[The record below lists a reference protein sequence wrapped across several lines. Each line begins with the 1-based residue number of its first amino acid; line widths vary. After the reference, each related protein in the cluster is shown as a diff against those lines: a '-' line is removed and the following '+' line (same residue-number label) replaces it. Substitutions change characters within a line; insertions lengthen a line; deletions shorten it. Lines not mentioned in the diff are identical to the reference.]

1 MEAAKEIKN
10 ENTTTQGMEDLFLES
25 ENEDQELFPQK
36 EQGNKE
42 QFSTEVQ
49 AVELVPVSEAA
60 RVFGKTRRYISK
72 LAKEGRVR
80 AERNDK
86 NQWIVELESIEEFFQ
101 QAGTEEQA
109 VPQTENKGNSPVRT
123 LMDQER
129 IKFLEERNKELEQ
142 EVRTA
147 HFRLG
152 YLESEMVR
160 KEEKLKLLE
169 DHQYKAQL
177 EAVSKI
183 RLSAENQD
191 LKDELERYRQLAGMT
206 SWKKFCNWMLGKN
219 NGQ

>member
-25 ENEDQELFPQK
+25 ENEDQELFPHK

-101 QAGTEEQA
+101 QGGTEEQG

-169 DHQYKAQL
+169 DHQHESHL
-177 EAVSKI
+177 ESVSKI
-183 RLSAENQD
+183 KLSVENQE
-191 LKDELERYRQLAGMT
+191 LKEELERYRQLT
-206 SWKKFCNWMLGKN
+206 ERSSWNKFCNWMRGR
-219 NGQ
+219 QE

>member
-25 ENEDQELFPQK
+25 ENEDQELFPHK

-101 QAGTEEQA
+101 QAGTEELP
-109 VPQTENKGNSPVRT
+109 VPQTENKGNSSVRS

-142 EVRTA
+142 EVRSA

-152 YLESEMVR
+152 YLESEMLR
-160 KEEKLKLLE
+160 NEEKLKLLE
-169 DHQYKAQL
+169 DRQYKSQL
-177 EAVSKI
+177 ESVSKLK
-183 RLSAENQD
+183 LSAENQE
-191 LKDELERYRQLAGMT
+191 LKEELEGYRMIAKRSTWTRFVG
-206 SWKKFCNWMLGKN
+206 WMLGS
-219 NGQ
+219 